1 MTDESTVIA
10 FAVVPGQRHDAP
22 LLKPLLTA
30 AVKRVPETEE
40 AVADKGFDGR
50 PQRQA
55 CFDLGVMPQIPS
67 RSNSAEPAEVYPEA
81 YPEAYPERNRV
92 ERFFAKMKQ
101 FRVAKA
107 RYEKLKVTFS
117 GFLNLVFGFIRL
129 RAIVNRA

>member
-1 MTDESTVIA
+1 MTDEDTAVA
-10 FAVVPGQRHDAP
+10 FVVVPGQRHDAP
-22 LLKPLLTA
+22 LLKPLLKA
-30 AVKRVPETEE
+30 AVGRVPEIEE

-55 CFDLGVMPQIPS
+55 CFDLGVMPQIPG
-67 RSNSAEPAEVYPEA
+67 RSNQKEPAEVYPEA
-81 YPEAYPERNRV
+81 YRERNRV

-101 FRVAKA
+101 FRRAA
-107 RYEKLKVTFS
+107 TRYEKLKVTFG

>member
-1 MTDESTVIA
+1 MTDEDTAIA

-30 AVKRVPETEE
+30 AVGRVPEIEE

-55 CFDLGVMPQIPS
+55 CFDLGVMPQIPG
-67 RSNSAEPAEVYPEA
+67 RSNRVAPRQVYDEA
-81 YPEAYPERNRV
+81 YRERNRV
-92 ERFFAKMKQ
+92 ERLIGKGKQ
-101 FRVAKA
+101 FRRFAT
-107 RYEKLKVTFS
+107 RYEKLKVTFT